1 MKIGKERKK
10 HVVSPQAPKEFIYLY
25 HRCPECEDEAAQWD
39 NLTFMSPREYAKLEI
54 GYTDEGIQVWCLRHD
69 RNVIHICLN
78 GTEIASD
85 TRMGNIHILKATTVM
100 GVKQN
105 LTNKGV

>member
-1 MKIGKERKK
+1 MKISKERKK
-10 HVVSPQAPKEFIYLY
+10 HVVTPAAPKEFIYLY
-25 HRCPECEDEAAQWD
+25 HRCPECEDEA
-39 NLTFMSPREYAKLEI
+39 
-54 GYTDEGIQVWCLRHD
+54 
-69 RNVIHICLN
+69 
-78 GTEIASD
+78 EIASD